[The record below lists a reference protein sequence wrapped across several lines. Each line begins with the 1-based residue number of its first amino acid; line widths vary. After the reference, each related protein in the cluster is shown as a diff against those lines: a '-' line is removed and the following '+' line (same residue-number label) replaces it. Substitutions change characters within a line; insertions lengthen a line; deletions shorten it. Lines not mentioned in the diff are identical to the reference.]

1 MQHET
6 TGTKPVP
13 PNIFRPVTEHRQ
25 RPSLEVG
32 ELAIRELMAV
42 REIAHAFLTAE
53 RSEDALEFALA
64 SVTPLV
70 GASFASVFFM
80 EEQGDLLRLA
90 AAYNWPER
98 FQPFL
103 GDMRVRLGRGPSGEA
118 AATRRPVYVRDV
130 FANEELADWQEV
142 ARELGFRALVA
153 LPLQT
158 TRRVLG
164 AITFYFADSGTFA
177 EEEDELLRI
186 VADQVAASAEKA
198 ALIEE
203 LRRANAA
210 LTEANVELERQYSAA
225 VESRRL
231 KEEFLSN
238 MSHELR
244 TPLTSVLGYI
254 YLLQEGMS
262 GPITA
267 EQRHAL
273 SQVTSS
279 SEHLLGL
286 IEDLLELAALK
297 RGDYRIV
304 LEEFDVG
311 DVVRDAV
318 AAVHAAPP
326 AVELTIDLPGEPCPM
341 RSDRGK
347 VMKILVNLI
356 ANAYKFTEEG
366 EVRVSVQCGR
376 GAVRLRVMDTGIG
389 IPPEAHQL
397 VFEEFRQLDG
407 SPTRRY
413 SGSGLGLSLARQL
426 ARLLGG
432 ELVLGSQ
439 PRNGSEFTA
448 ELPLLYTPPGEG
460 DKLLASTRDSMAAE
474 AK

>member
-6 TGTKPVP
+6 TGTERVP
-13 PNIFRPVTEHRQ
+13 PDIFRPVTEHRQ
-25 RPSLEVG
+25 RPPLEVG
-32 ELAIRELMAV
+32 EVAIRELMAV

-53 RSEDALEFALA
+53 RPEDALEFALA

-70 GASFASVFFM
+70 GATFASVFLI
-80 EEQGDLLRLA
+80 EEPGDLLRLA

-98 FQPFL
+98 FRPFL
-103 GDMRVRLGRGPSGEA
+103 GDMRVRLGRGPSGTA
-118 AATRRPVYVRDV
+118 AAARRAVCVRDV
-130 FANEELADWQEV
+130 FASEDLADWQDV

-158 TRRVLG
+158 KRRVLG
-164 AITFYFADSGTFA
+164 AITFYFADSSRFA

-186 VADQVAASAEKA
+186 VADQVAASAERA
-198 ALIEE
+198 ALIDE
-203 LRRANAA
+203 LRRANTA
-210 LTEANVELERQYSAA
+210 LTEANAELERQYSAA

-238 MSHELR
+238 ISHELR

-262 GPITA
+262 GPITS

-273 SQVTSS
+273 KQVTSS

-297 RGDYRIV
+297 RGDYRII

-311 DVVRDAV
+311 EVVRDAV
-318 AAVHAAPP
+318 AAAHAAPP
-326 AVELTIDLPGEPCPM
+326 AVELKVDLPGEPCVV

-347 VMKILVNLI
+347 VMKILVNLL
-356 ANAYKFTEEG
+356 ANAYKFTAEG
-366 EVRVSVQCGR
+366 EVRVSVECDR
-376 GAVRLRVMDTGIG
+376 GLVRLRVNDTGIG

-397 VFEEFRQLDG
+397 VFQEFRQLDG

-413 SGSGLGLSLARQL
+413 SGSGLGLSLARHL

-432 ELVLGSQ
+432 DLVLVSQ
-439 PRNGSEFTA
+439 PGKGSEFTT

-460 DKLLASTRDSMAAE
+460 DKLHASTRDSTAAE
-474 AK
+474 TK

>member
-1 MQHET
+1 MPHDT
-6 TGTKPVP
+6 TGTGPARP
-13 PNIFRPVTEHRQ
+13 DIFRPVNRERQ
-25 RPSLEVG
+25 RPLPEVG
-32 ELAIRELMAV
+32 EFAIRELMAV
-42 REIAHAFLTAE
+42 REIAHAFLTAD
-53 RSEDALEFALA
+53 RPEDALEFALA

-70 GASFASVFFM
+70 GASFASVFLM
-80 EEQGDLLRLA
+80 EDSEDLLRLA

-98 FQPFL
+98 FRPFL
-103 GDMRVRLGRGPSGEA
+103 GEMRVRLGRGPSGEA
-118 AATRRPVYVRDV
+118 ASTRRAVYVRDV
-130 FANEELADWQEV
+130 HASEELADWQEV

-153 LPLQT
+153 LPLQAP
-158 TRRVLG
+158 RRVLG
-164 AITFYFADSGTFA
+164 AITFYFADSSGFA

-186 VADQVAASAEKA
+186 VADQVAAFVERA
-198 ALIEE
+198 ALIDQ

-210 LTEANVELERQYSAA
+210 LTETNAELERQYSAA

-238 MSHELR
+238 ISHELR

-273 SQVTSS
+273 AQVTSS

-304 LEEFDVG
+304 LEEFDVA

-318 AAVHAAPP
+318 AAVHATPP
-326 AVELTIDLPGEPCPM
+326 GVELTVDLPGEPCIM

-347 VMKILVNLI
+347 VAKVLVNLL
-356 ANAYKFTEEG
+356 ANAYKFTAKG

-376 GAVRLRVMDTGIG
+376 GIVRLRVADTGIG
-389 IPPEAHQL
+389 IAPEAHQL

-413 SGSGLGLSLARQL
+413 SGSGLGLSLARHL

-432 ELVLGSQ
+432 DLVLKSQ
-439 PRNGSEFTA
+439 PGKGSEFTT
-448 ELPLLYTPPGEG
+448 ELPLLYTPPAEG
-460 DKLLASTRDSMAAE
+460 DKFHTSTRDSRAAE
-474 AK
+474 PK